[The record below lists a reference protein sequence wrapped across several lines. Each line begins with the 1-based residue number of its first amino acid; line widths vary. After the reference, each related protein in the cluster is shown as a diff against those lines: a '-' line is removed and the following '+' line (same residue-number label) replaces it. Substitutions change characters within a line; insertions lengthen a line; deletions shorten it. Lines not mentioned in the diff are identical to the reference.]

1 MTAPRDEGVLGRE
14 SQHVNTGESVTQ
26 TFRSGFVAIIGKPN
40 VGKSTLLNAYLGQKV
55 AIVSDKPQTT
65 RMRQLG
71 ILTRPDAQVIF
82 VDTPGIH
89 QPLHKLGKLMVES
102 ATHALGDADVIVFV
116 VDVSELPQD
125 EDRQIATLIRQQAHR
140 TERGQAGKQPVIL
153 ALNKMDRLAPES
165 VKEHTEAYWALL
177 EGEPKLN
184 WDWMMLS
191 ATTGDNRDKL
201 LEMIIARL
209 PEGPRY
215 YPEEQITDRTERD
228 VAADLIRE
236 QVLRFTHQEVPHAVA
251 VVVESW
257 DKRRSGTLHI
267 GATVYVERESQK
279 AIVIGKGGALLKKIG
294 AAARHEI
301 ERLTGSK
308 VFLELWVK
316 VREDWRTRA
325 NDLRE
330 LGYIE
335 E

>member
-1 MTAPRDEGVLGRE
+1 METLTSALPSALE
-14 SQHVNTGESVTQ
+14 NPK
-26 TFRSGFVAIIGKPN
+26 FRSGFVAIIGKPN
-40 VGKSTLLNAYLGQKV
+40 VGKSTLLNAYLDQKV

-65 RMRQLG
+65 RVRQLG

-89 QPLHKLGKLMVES
+89 KPLHKLGDQMVES
-102 ATHALGDADVIVFV
+102 ATQALDDADALLFLA
-116 VDVSELPQD
+116 DVTERPTA
-125 EDRQIATLIRQQAHR
+125 EDRRIAEMIHQR
-140 TERGQAGKQPVIL
+140 AGKRPVLL
-153 ALNKMDRLAPES
+153 ALNKMDRLPPEK
-165 VKEHTEAYWALL
+165 VKVHTEAYWALL

-209 PEGPRY
+209 PEGPQY
-215 YPEEQITDRTERD
+215 YPEDQITDRTERE

-236 QVLRFTHQEVPHAVA
+236 QVLRFAYREVPHSVA

-257 DKRRSGTLHI
+257 DARRSGAVHI
-267 GATVYVERESQK
+267 GATIYVERDSQK
-279 AIVIGKGGALLKKIG
+279 AILIGKGGAMLKKIG
-294 AAARHEI
+294 EAARHEI
-301 ERLTGSK
+301 QRMIEAS

-316 VREDWRTRA
+316 VRKNWREKE

-330 LGYIE
+330 LGYVE
-335 E
+335 KE